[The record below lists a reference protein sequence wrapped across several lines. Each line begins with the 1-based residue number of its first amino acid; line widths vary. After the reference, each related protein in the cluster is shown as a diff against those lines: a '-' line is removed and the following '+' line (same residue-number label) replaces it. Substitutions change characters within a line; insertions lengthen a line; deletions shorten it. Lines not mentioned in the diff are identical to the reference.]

1 MPYWRVAADSTE
13 VISSDRTR
21 QQPASSSLQY
31 QLIPMPSPRQLPLF
45 SVTLLAASLLLPV
58 GEAQAQRRK
67 QLTDEDIINPKKL
80 VLNRVVTYAD
90 SFDKT
95 PIGTIFVSKR
105 SILGNP
111 QLGVLGEEGSPRHKQ
126 ACMLFCPR
134 GTADID
140 ATYVYIIQKKGECTI
155 GVRAIGW
162 SEVKKDLQRQG
173 NSVGIAT
180 SGGVRYTGKAI
191 NISKIL
197 INGKP
202 SGAPLNAKELSK
214 PHGTNYQYFPRNK
227 DWLFALG
234 EQTTASEGFITDIH
248 FFSASNLQR
257 IAQRGNSLTISMPG
271 WQPEKHVISGPELEE
286 LRKLT
291 SECDS
296 D

>member
-1 MPYWRVAADSTE
+1 MRPPISNNILGATFISAA
-13 VISSDRTR
+13 
-21 QQPASSSLQY
+21 
-31 QLIPMPSPRQLPLF
+31 
-45 SVTLLAASLLLPV
+45 LLLTT

-90 SFDKT
+90 SFDNT
-95 PIGTIFVSKR
+95 PIGTIYVSKR

-111 QLGVLGEEGSPRHKQ
+111 QHGVLGEEGSPRHKQ
-126 ACMLFCPR
+126 ACLLFCPR

-140 ATYVYIIQKKGECTI
+140 ATYVYVIQKKGECTI

-162 SEVKKDLQRQG
+162 SEVRKDLQRQG
-173 NSVGIAT
+173 YSVGIAE
-180 SGGVRYTGKAI
+180 SGGVRYTGQAI
-191 NISKIL
+191 NIPKIMV
-197 INGKP
+197 NGKP
-202 SGAPLNAKELSK
+202 SGPPLNAKELSK

-234 EQTTASEGFITDIH
+234 EQTTASDGFITDIH
-248 FFSASNLQR
+248 FFSAGNLKRTTQ
-257 IAQRGNSLTISMPG
+257 QGDSLTIRMPG
-271 WQPEKHVISGPELEE
+271 WQPEQHVISGPQLEE

-291 SECDS
+291 NECDS